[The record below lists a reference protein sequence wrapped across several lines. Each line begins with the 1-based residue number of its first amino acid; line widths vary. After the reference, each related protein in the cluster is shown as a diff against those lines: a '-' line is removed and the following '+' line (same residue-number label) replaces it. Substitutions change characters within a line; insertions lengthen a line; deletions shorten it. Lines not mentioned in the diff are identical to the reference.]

1 MIISSLG
8 ASSFNPAQRI
18 EHKGHHKPST
28 PSDLFSRL
36 SSLTGGDGSSN
47 IKKADFDTLLS
58 KLDPSSPHAKPLQ
71 DLKAKFDQIAGDDGE
86 ISKADLRTAF
96 PHAKP
101 LQDLK
106 AKFDQIA
113 GDDGEISKAEL
124 RTAFETGV
132 LQSPLSHHP
141 HHFPKHSGAKGNWN
155 FQAPDSLSKEQLT
168 LPLDF
173 KI

>member
-86 ISKADLRTAF
+86 ISKA
-96 PHAKP
+96 
-101 LQDLK
+101 
-106 AKFDQIA
+106 
-113 GDDGEISKAEL
+113 EL